1 MGKPTSGKDLFFM
14 FQEIEK
20 ELTRIRKKRNDLEEN
35 LKMLQEQK
43 HQLFLCL
50 KNSLLAK
57 EYVRKE
63 KTSNVYPEFHP
74 NDESGKAFCEKSLFC
89 WEMIVKI
96 KSCWK
101 IQSFQ
106 VFK

>member
-1 MGKPTSGKDLFFM
+1 
-14 FQEIEK
+14 
-20 ELTRIRKKRNDLEEN
+20 
-35 LKMLQEQK
+35 MLQEQK

-74 NDESGKAFCEKSLFC
+74 NDESGRLSVGVTFS
-89 WEMIVKI
+89 WQMIVKI
-96 KSCWK
+96 KSCCK